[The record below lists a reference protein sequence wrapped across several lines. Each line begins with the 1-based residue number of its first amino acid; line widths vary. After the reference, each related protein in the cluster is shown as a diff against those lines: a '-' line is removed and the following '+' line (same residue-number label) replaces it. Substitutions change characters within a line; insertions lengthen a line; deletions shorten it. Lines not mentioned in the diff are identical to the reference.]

1 MKRNRFA
8 KLCITAFLVLGMI
21 AGPVAGIRVQAAE
34 VIATVSG
41 TVRSGT
47 TAELLLLST
56 KEGNMEIKIDSGTDT
71 SACKVLLPG
80 ESISVSV
87 AHGSDEYLHAVKI
100 TAGEKKPDTTVDSSN
115 TSTVTGTITKK
126 DQGDVLFVKT
136 PQGNMEIKLDASTNM
151 NGCSVIVAEK
161 TYTIV
166 CARGSDAYMHAVS
179 ISDGISAGASGS
191 GTVDLSLTPAPA
203 AAVTVQTTAVT
214 GTVADKTREDRLFL
228 STQGGEMEIVID
240 ANTDSRYGMVVMP
253 GRKLNVAV
261 YNGGDGYM
269 HAASIVG
276 AKEAVFPVNVDTS
289 STSTVTGTVGK
300 KSTEN
305 VLYLSTPQGE
315 MELKLDK
322 VSSVNGCKIFVNEK
336 KLSVT
341 CARGDDAYMHA
352 VNITAV

>member
-1 MKRNRFA
+1 MKKNKFA
-8 KLCITAFLVLGMI
+8 KGWLTACLVMGLTTGLHP
-21 AGPVAGIRVQAAE
+21 GVTVQAAE

-56 KEGNMEIKIDSGTDT
+56 KEGNMEIKIDSGTDA

-87 AHGSDEYLHAVKI
+87 SHGSDEYLHAVRI
-100 TAGEKKPDTTVDSSN
+100 TAGEKKTEASVDASN

-126 DQGDVLFVKT
+126 GQGDVLYVKT
-136 PQGNMEIKLDASTNM
+136 PQGDMEIKLDSSTNM
-151 NGCSVIVAEK
+151 SGCSVLVADK

-179 ISDGISAGASGS
+179 ISDGISGGASGS
-191 GTVDLSLTPAPA
+191 VNLSLTPSPA
-203 AAVTVQTTAVT
+203 AAVTAQTTTVT
-214 GTVADKTREDRLFL
+214 GTVSDKTREDRLFL
-228 STQGGEMEIVID
+228 STKDGEMEIVID
-240 ANTDSRYGMVVMP
+240 ANTDSRYGMMVMP
-253 GRKLNVAV
+253 ERKINVAV

-269 HAASIVG
+269 HAATIV
-276 AKEAVFPVNVDTS
+276 APKESVFPVNVDTS
-289 STSTVTGTVGK
+289 NTSTVTGTVGG

-305 VLYLSTPQGE
+305 VLYLDTPQGQ

-322 VSSVNGCKIFVNEK
+322 LSSVAGCKILVSGK
-336 KLSVT
+336 KLSVS

-352 VNITAV
+352 VSITAV